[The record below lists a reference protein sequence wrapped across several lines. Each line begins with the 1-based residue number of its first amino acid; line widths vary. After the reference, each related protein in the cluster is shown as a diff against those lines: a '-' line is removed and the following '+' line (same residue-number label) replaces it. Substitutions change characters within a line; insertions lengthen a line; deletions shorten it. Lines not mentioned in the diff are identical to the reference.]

1 MKVSNVGSTRS
12 AEAARRK
19 KPLGQSGVF
28 AEHLK
33 EAADPGEVAAP
44 AETAGIAA
52 LDGMLAVQ
60 EVPDVLD
67 ERSRKQSID
76 RGAQLLDRLDS
87 LRLRLLEG
95 AIPKD
100 QLGELAR
107 LVRARKRAV
116 EDPRLR
122 DIIDEIELR
131 VEVEIAKLTRDFRD
145 PA

>member
-12 AEAARRK
+12 ADAARRK
-19 KPLGQSGVF
+19 KPVGQAGAF

-33 EAADPGEVAAP
+33 EAAESGEVAGP
-44 AETAGIAA
+44 AETGAIAGV
-52 LDGMLAVQ
+52 DGMLAAQ
-60 EVPDVLD
+60 EVPDALD
-67 ERSRKQSID
+67 ERSRKQSVD

-95 AIPKD
+95 AVPKD

-116 EDPRLR
+116 EDPQLR

-131 VEVEIAKLTRDFRD
+131 VEVEIAKLARDARD